1 MIRTTAVRLGI
12 PVSNVIYRALVSVA
26 IGLVVLVAF
35 LFERETEQ
43 AQARVNQ
50 AYKTTLESV
59 SALYSGSYDIS
70 DGLSVM
76 AADHGYERIWV
87 VSATGDILASNRPRE
102 VGTRLEQ
109 DWWVPMQSPSDAL
122 IHQTVHFGAQEL
134 DLFALH
140 APISGRRMAILT
152 RSAGL
157 SGEHIPR
164 LLVFLGVGLVVW
176 IIVAV
181 ALVIFFKRGISGP
194 TRKLDEKALELL
206 RGGTVPEAQWD
217 RIHAETSAPLGGHAD
232 CMLDLARY
240 VDHQR
245 LSLRDMT
252 SRFGSLFNSFPAPAF
267 MLDRTYRIVDV
278 NEAMLLA
285 TGRDSHGLIG
295 QHVSV
300 LEAWIMTGT
309 LTRWLDRTSTSAVGL
324 RRVPCPW
331 IATSTDEN
339 GQENDDRKVF
349 LTVSPAP
356 VGDGPGHIV
365 LVEGWASTL
374 LEEPGTASAVSQATF
389 DDAYALVQDRA
400 AAPYVGQIPSLI
412 SSAFGDCGPA
422 GGGGRYGKSREAAW
436 PNPAE
441 DLSLRP
447 SMRSGD
453 EVDEVSAG

>member
-1 MIRTTAVRLGI
+1 
-12 PVSNVIYRALVSVA
+12 
-26 IGLVVLVAF
+26 
-35 LFERETEQ
+35 
-43 AQARVNQ
+43 
-50 AYKTTLESV
+50 
-59 SALYSGSYDIS
+59 
-70 DGLSVM
+70 
-76 AADHGYERIWV
+76 
-87 VSATGDILASNRPRE
+87 
-102 VGTRLEQ
+102 
-109 DWWVPMQSPSDAL
+109 
-122 IHQTVHFGAQEL
+122 
-134 DLFALH
+134 
-140 APISGRRMAILT
+140 
-152 RSAGL
+152 
-157 SGEHIPR
+157 
-164 LLVFLGVGLVVW
+164 LVFLGVGLLVW

-181 ALVIFFKRGISGP
+181 LLVIFLQHGISGP

-252 SRFGSLFNSFPAPAF
+252 SRFGGLFNSLPSPAF
-267 MLDRTYRIVDV
+267 MLDRTHRIVDV
-278 NEAMLLA
+278 NEAMVLA
-285 TGRDSHGLIG
+285 TGRDSQWLIG

-309 LTRWLDRTSTSAVGL
+309 LIRWLDRTSTSAVGL
-324 RRVPCPW
+324 RRVPCSW
-331 IATSTDEN
+331 ITRSTDEN
-339 GQENDDRKVF
+339 GQENDDRKAF

-374 LEEPGTASAVSQATF
+374 LEEPGTVSVVSQATF
-389 DDAYALVQDRA
+389 DDGNALVQDGA

-412 SSAFGDCGPA
+412 SSAFRDYGPA
-422 GGGGRYGKSREAAW
+422 GGDGRYGTSREAAW

-453 EVDEVSAG
+453 EVSAG